1 MQTSV
6 RELKARLSQLLRQ
19 VEAGATV
26 TVQSH
31 NTPIAEIVP
40 IRKKRSLSEL
50 ASEPGISWNGKKP
63 IGIARPE
70 TAPKNVSVSDWVVE
84 DRR

>member
-6 RELKARLSQLLRQ
+6 RELKAQLSRLLGQ
-19 VEAGATV
+19 VQAGATV

-31 NTPIAEIVP
+31 GKPVARIVP
-40 IRKKRSLSEL
+40 IRKKRSVGQLGL
-50 ASEPGISWNGKKP
+50 LPGISWNGKKP
-63 IGIARPE
+63 IGIARPQRMG
-70 TAPKNVSVSDWVVE
+70 KGVSLSDWVSE